1 MTSVVPLRRPS
12 PSRSPYAPSGAFD
25 EETGRNAVQDLKL
38 SLTSNMR
45 RVESALSGSFT
56 TNTKKAEAK
65 RLLAEIERKA
75 RELRGR
81 L

>member
-56 TNTKKAEAK
+56 TDVKKAEAR
-65 RLLAEIERKA
+65 RLLADIEQAAKA
-75 RELRGR
+75 LRR
-81 L
+81 AL